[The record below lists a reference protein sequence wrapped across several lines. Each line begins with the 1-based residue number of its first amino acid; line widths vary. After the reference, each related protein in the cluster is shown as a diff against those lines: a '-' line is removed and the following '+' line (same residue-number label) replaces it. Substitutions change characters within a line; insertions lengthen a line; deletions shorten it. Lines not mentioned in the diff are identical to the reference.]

1 MKKSYAFCRRPSL
14 LLYRQYLIFQITM
27 KKSSKH
33 AASSNHLLLL
43 SPVKWSKV
51 STMVASPQLRVTPL
65 PIIDDATFINMRCE
79 MMIDNVICNST
90 QRQQRA
96 RQELTYVAHHHH
108 VGGGTRAASSS
119 HIATFVYSG
128 TLESNKACLLFAQKT
143 VGGACRGAADRRGD
157 NSGLAE
163 FASMIGGCIIIM

>member
-43 SPVKWSKV
+43 SPVKWPKV
-51 STMVASPQLRVTPL
+51 STMVASPLLRVTLL

-108 VGGGTRAASSS
+108 VGGGPEQHRRLTSPHLCTLVLWSLIKPACCS
-119 HIATFVYSG
+119 HKKQLVGPAGGQRTEEG
-128 TLESNKACLLFAQKT
+128 TTLGSRSLHL
-143 VGGACRGAADRRGD
+143 
-157 NSGLAE
+157 
-163 FASMIGGCIIIM
+163 

>member
-51 STMVASPQLRVTPL
+51 IISTMVASPLLRVTPL

-108 VGGGTRAASSS
+108 HVGGDPSSIVVS
-119 HIATFVYSG
+119 HRHICVLWYFGV
-128 TLESNKACLLFAQKT
+128 
-143 VGGACRGAADRRGD
+143 
-157 NSGLAE
+157 
-163 FASMIGGCIIIM
+163 